1 MSKSLD
7 TNKPEPTDEPLA
19 VEVFLDDTSEPRDI
33 NRPRLLRYPFGES
46 PLERGIPEAWK

>member
-7 TNKPEPTDEPLA
+7 TNEPEPTDEQPA
-19 VEVFLDDTSEPRDI
+19 VDVLIDDMPEPRDI

-46 PLERGIPEAWK
+46 PIERGLPEAWK